1 MGLSTLEGNGYRTV
15 FVDWLDGVGMV
26 SGVEAT
32 VYGDNDGG
40 AVAVGAGVGGVGAKV
55 GVEDAD
61 DGG

>member
-1 MGLSTLEGNGYRTV
+1 V
-15 FVDWLDGVGMV
+15 FVDWVDGVGMV

-40 AVAVGAGVGGVGAKV
+40 VVAAGAGVGGVGMGAGV
-55 GVEDAD
+55 GYAD